1 MSMETNGN
9 VGSDGITGLTPP
21 QLSEIG
27 LGTATRI
34 SKMEVEMEKATAS
47 GQPDGDGDDDGDDEL
62 FVKRPAFYGR
72 SPMNFLSLPGQA
84 LTVAKAAK
92 DGNVLASFVHLMSCL
107 PAQRW
112 MWCEFA
118 YSFIDEPIA
127 GSAFYDLD
135 KLMKELGC
143 RISTRTMP
151 RRCWQLV
158 RQPIGR
164 PRRFSKAFIAT
175 DLEEWDHVRDLVRQ
189 MQKGIFDVKKH
200 ENDLSLLPSRVP
212 MALAMDTK
220 VTTYLP
226 TGFAHGLVVSHEPK
240 TNTYLVKLKMS
251 VGGAAKEKVKQKD
264 KQKDKQKQKGKEK
277 GKEQEE
283 QWLRLLDKKLQGDMV
298 CESLPLPIMMVTTIE
313 PVRQKGASKKD
324 EKSATFSS
332 AGFSKTLLESV
343 VAIKNLMVIKQKTVD
358 DFIQLNK
365 EFETL
370 RAQPTVRRDPKSTA
384 ERDEQQ
390 RCFAAHMIAL
400 HRVNGDILKPLRIL
414 HQFLDEYKE
423 MEDLKAKTMTARE
436 RFQQCRLQSDLDL
449 KAAEAKLG
457 LVVKSDATRDLIRT
471 LHTIL
476 YLCGA
481 LSSEKSADIRT
492 IIDDIM
498 ASTMVNM
505 PPDLSAVFKQ
515 MLSNVTPLCEAF
527 GRVRKEPT
535 LK

>member
-1 MSMETNGN
+1 MLLVTAEPCALEVLRGAFARSVLKPPATYMISS
-9 VGSDGITGLTPP
+9 VGDIDDCIVTPTVQGQFTPLPEALCDVIMDLTAEG
-21 QLSEIG
+21 QS
-27 LGTATRI
+27 AT
-34 SKMEVEMEKATAS
+34 VE
-47 GQPDGDGDDDGDDEL
+47 
-62 FVKRPAFYGR
+62 
-72 SPMNFLSLPGQA
+72 
-84 LTVAKAAK
+84 
-92 DGNVLASFVHLMSCL
+92 
-107 PAQRW
+107 
-112 MWCEFA
+112 
-118 YSFIDEPIA
+118 
-127 GSAFYDLD
+127 
-135 KLMKELGC
+135 
-143 RISTRTMP
+143 
-151 RRCWQLV
+151 
-158 RQPIGR
+158 
-164 PRRFSKAFIAT
+164 
-175 DLEEWDHVRDLVRQ
+175 HVRGKLGARFPHMTTPATEVIYDTLAQ
-189 MQKGIFDVKKH
+189 LMQEQKIYQTSKGILH
-200 ENDLSLLPSRVP
+200 LYAR
-212 MALAMDTK
+212 
-220 VTTYLP
+220 
-226 TGFAHGLVVSHEPK
+226 
-240 TNTYLVKLKMS
+240 
-251 VGGAAKEKVKQKD
+251 
-264 KQKDKQKQKGKEK
+264 
-277 GKEQEE
+277 KEQEE

-535 LK
+535 